1 MALLGIRTGH
11 LSNADEPF
19 QMDMFSY
26 QEQLVK
32 EETEKKRRKKF
43 DKEKRL
49 AEALGKIETKY
60 GPGKIRKGTS
70 S

>member
-1 MALLGIRTGH
+1 MALLGMAIMGGSCERIRIR
-11 LSNADEPF
+11 
-19 QMDMFSY
+19 DMFSY